1 MFWCGALMS
10 MTVSLRA
17 TSTTLVASHGV
28 NVTISEEIES
38 VSSAAYVIGVVLFG
52 LIFTCGFVLTCCQ
65 VRGNGS
71 SDQFL
76 KKVTLS
82 GACKEADSATTPKLP
97 PSNAASTSSQVLQQL
112 ELGSGDLG
120 QMVTSHTC
128 NASAPLTPVELPVS
142 RGRLPLQAAGGCP
155 MMSEPHVCFP
165 LNPTSGQL
173 RPATHASPSL
183 RAAAYSD
190 RDKPR
195 RHDNRLGEDC
205 SALGSWVGSSD
216 WASARA
222 SRKRQVQGVARPPC
236 RKNPAFPSL
245 PPPTLDVPD
254 QIPAGLEN
262 DASWAN
268 RRVSDHLRSTA
279 GEHMSLRRKT
289 FKGLCARWHPD
300 KNFSGNTELATEVF
314 QYLQAQKAWYLG
326 DKASLKTRPHISVC

>member
-1 MFWCGALMS
+1 MLLFGASMS
-10 MTVSLRA
+10 MIVSLRA
-17 TSTTLVASHGV
+17 TSTTLVALHGV
-28 NVTISEEIES
+28 NVTISEETES
-38 VSSAAYVIGVVLFG
+38 MSSAAYVIGVVFFSVV
-52 LIFTCGFVLTCCQ
+52 FTCGFVLTCCQ

-82 GACKEADSATTPKLP
+82 DACKEADSATTLKLP

-112 ELGSGDLG
+112 ELGSDDLG

-142 RGRLPLQAAGGCP
+142 PGRLPLPAAGGCS
-155 MMSEPHVCFP
+155 MMSEPHVCSP
-165 LNPTSGQL
+165 INLTSGQV

-190 RDKPR
+190 QGKPR
-195 RHDNRLGEDC
+195 RHDNRLGED
-205 SALGSWVGSSD
+205 ALGAWVGSSE

-245 PPPTLDVPD
+245 PPPTLDVPG

-314 QYLQAQKAWYLG
+314 QYLQAQKTWYLG